1 MNPLTI
7 TITLQ
12 CSLWMIKSK

>member
-7 TITLQ
+7 L
-12 CSLWMIKSK
+12 

>member
-7 TITLQ
+7 I
-12 CSLWMIKSK
+12 S